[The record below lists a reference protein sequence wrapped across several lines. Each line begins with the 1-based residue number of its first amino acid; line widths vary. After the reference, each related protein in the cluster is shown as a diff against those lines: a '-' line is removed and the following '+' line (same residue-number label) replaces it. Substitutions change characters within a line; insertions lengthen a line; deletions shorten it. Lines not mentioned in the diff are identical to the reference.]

1 MIRESIP
8 YGNAMRM
15 KVAFSNAI
23 AINLTETKRMVWISG
38 MLAFD
43 EHDQLIGKGDM
54 AAQAEQC
61 LKNIQNAL
69 VQMGGT
75 MSDIVSVTVFV
86 KDMSD
91 LKQIHEVRL
100 RYFSEPYPTSTLV
113 KISDFVH
120 PDGLIEINAQA
131 VIDRNIP
138 L

>member
-8 YGNAMRM
+8 YGNAMNM

-23 AINLTETKRMVWISG
+23 AIDLTETKRMVWISG

-43 EHDQLIGKGDM
+43 ERDQLIGKGDM

-61 LKNIQNAL
+61 LKNIQNSL

-113 KISDFVH
+113 KISDFVNS
-120 PDGLIEINAQA
+120 DALIEINAQA
-131 VIDRNIP
+131 VIDRTV
-138 L
+138 